1 MMNKA
6 ELKSIVLKLLEC
18 DDIGDDVDFIRCGGD
33 SMFFGR
39 LQIEIKRTFGKRI
52 PIAKLFASGTVNSV
66 YALLDDE
73 VQKKNEF
80 SMTELQKAY
89 SIGSKEEMPLGGIG
103 SHALFSFEGH
113 NVDHDRLR
121 SAIRKL
127 TDSQEM
133 LRAFISGDD
142 SMCIV
147 DKCSAVIEDVNISTI
162 ADAEKESRLAEL
174 ENEFFERPFNKSQAP
189 LIRFLIV
196 KKSDADTVVFVSH
209 YGIIADGESHKI
221 MLRQINAYYSGEHI
235 EKHCSFMDYATYLAS
250 LRDSEEYAEAR
261 QELRDYFD
269 GYDMNPELP
278 VIRNPEEIHY
288 PKINVASRSISRDD
302 YRALCVCAM
311 EYGLT
316 PFALL
321 LTLFGKAVGKYAG
334 NDRFMINLP
343 VAQRPAE
350 LNGVN
355 ELVGLCSDFML
366 FDFDN
371 ASSASLAEQ
380 AEINQQK
387 LFSIREY
394 SMYYSG
400 TELLK
405 DLHRQ
410 RHTDQSPSVV
420 FTSTIGADNAEDA
433 VFRKSTT
440 RTFTSQVW
448 LEGLLTDTAEGVLFT
463 LSSVADMFDPA
474 VADGIADIFA
484 ESVVAVIRSSAFLKD
499 NCSLPLSAHD
509 TCLINEFNSKRS
521 LPAALSFRERIDKNA
536 DKFGKKPAI
545 VTEDTSVSYAAL
557 RNYCRSLAHLFTAD
571 YGISDGDAVGLLMQK
586 GMAQIVAENALAYMN
601 ITFLPIDLELPAD
614 AVSYCGQKT
623 GLKLIVTDAD
633 NEAAAAAS
641 GLPYKILPAL
651 DSIPSSDA
659 PQSFGN
665 EIMMMIN
672 TSGTTG
678 FPKTVMLRGRA
689 VTGCFLMSEQIY
701 GVSHCDTAFGIT
713 NYSHDM
719 SVFDILGM
727 TYIGG
732 TVVVPEQKVFKD
744 PAAWVN
750 LMKMHKVTFWNSV
763 PAFMEML
770 LLADDADEVIANF
783 KTIVQG
789 GDYTKA
795 STCEKIRMISPDCRI
810 FNVGGPTETTIWN
823 IFHEVT
829 DADISSGIIPY
840 GKPFPNAE
848 YFILDKNMQLCPVGK
863 EGTMFIAGP
872 SVAAGYAGDPDS
884 DKFTEYCGRRVYNT
898 GDNGVYLPCGEI
910 LFMGRC
916 DRQVKI
922 NGKRIELD
930 GIENALCA
938 VDGVDSGAVV
948 VRKDGRQIAAFY
960 VSASGID
967 SAEVIDAMRRS
978 LPAHMLPAAAV
989 RLNALPV
996 TSNGKVD
1003 RKKLAASEL
1012 PDSSN
1017 NTAAFSEL
1025 ERSIAAICG
1034 EIFLT
1039 DSIAPEDDF
1048 YSLGGDSVSAMRIA
1062 AMLKNSFGVKLSP
1075 YDIFNNNT
1083 VRKLAVFVN
1092 SIAGGLTAD
1101 GKKY

>member
-1 MMNKA
+1 MNNKA
-6 ELKSIVLKLLEC
+6 ELKAIILRLLDR
-18 DDIGDDVDFIRCGGD
+18 DDIDDDAEFIRCGGD

-39 LQIEIKRTFGKRI
+39 LQIEIKRAFGKRI
-52 PIAKLFASGTVNSV
+52 PIAKIFANGTLNGV
-66 YALLDDE
+66 YGLLDDE
-73 VQKKNEF
+73 AQKKTEF
-80 SMTELQKAY
+80 LMTELQKAY
-89 SIGSKEEMPLGGIG
+89 SIGSKEELPLGGIG
-103 SHALFSFEGH
+103 SHALFSFEGR

-142 SMCIV
+142 TMCVV
-147 DKCSAVIEDVNISTI
+147 DKCSASVDEIDISDLPD
-162 ADAEKESRLAEL
+162 ADKQVRLTAL
-174 ENEFFERPFNKSQAP
+174 ENDLFERPFNPAQAP
-189 LIRFLIV
+189 LIRFLIIR
-196 KKSDADTVVFVSH
+196 KSASDTVVFVSH

-221 MLRQINAYYSGEHI
+221 MLRQLNDLYSGKSAPE
-235 EKHCSFMDYATYLAS
+235 HCSFMDYAAYLTS

-261 QELRDYFD
+261 QELEGHFD
-269 GYDMNPELP
+269 GYDMNPELTL
-278 VIRNPEEIHY
+278 IKAPEEVHF
-288 PKINVASRSISRDD
+288 PKINVASRAISGDD
-302 YRALCVCAM
+302 YRALCCCAM
-311 EYGLT
+311 ENGLT

-321 LTLFGKAVGKYAG
+321 LTLFGKAVGRYAG

-350 LNGVN
+350 LEGVG

-371 ASSASLAEQ
+371 HSSAPLTEQ
-380 AEINQQK
+380 AALNQEK

-405 DLHRQ
+405 DLRRV

-420 FTSTIGADNAEDA
+420 FTSTIGADNCDDA
-433 VFRKSTT
+433 VFRKSAT

-448 LEGLLTDTAEGVLFT
+448 LEGLLTDTADGVLFT
-463 LSSVADMFDPA
+463 LSSVADMFEPA
-474 VADGIADIFA
+474 VAEGIADVFA
-484 ESVVAVIRSSAFLKD
+484 EAVAAVSRDPVFLSAD
-499 NCSLPLSAHD
+499 STLPLSAHD
-509 TCLINEFNSKRS
+509 TALINEFNSKEP
-521 LPAALSFRERIDKNA
+521 LPAALSFREQIDENA
-536 DKFGKKPAI
+536 EKYGDKPAVI
-545 VTEDTSVSYAAL
+545 TEDSTVSYAML
-557 RNYCRSLAHLFTAD
+557 RKYCRALAHLFTAD
-571 YGISDGDAVGLLMQK
+571 YGISEGDAVGLLMQK
-586 GMAQIVAENALAYMN
+586 GMAQVVAENALAYMN
-601 ITFLPIDLELPAD
+601 ITFLPVDLELPAD
-614 AVSYCGQKT
+614 AVSYCGKKA
-623 GLKLIVTDAD
+623 GLKLIITDAE

-641 GLPYKILPAL
+641 GLPYKVLPSP
-651 DSIPSSDA
+651 DSLPDCD
-659 PQSFGN
+659 PPESFGN

-689 VTGCFLMSEQIY
+689 VTSCFLMSQLIY
-701 GVSHCDTAFGIT
+701 GVSDCDTAFGIT

-727 TYIGG
+727 TFIGG
-732 TVVVPEQKVFKD
+732 TVVVPDQKMFKD
-744 PAAWVN
+744 PAAWIS
-750 LMKMHKVTFWNSV
+750 LMKKHCVTFWNSV

-770 LLADDADEVIANF
+770 LLADDADSVVSGF

-789 GDYTKA
+789 GDYTKV

-823 IFHEVT
+823 IYHEVT
-829 DADISSGIIPY
+829 DEDISSGVIPY

-848 YFILDKNMQLCPVGK
+848 YFILDKNMLLCPVGR

-872 SVAAGYAGDPDS
+872 GVAAGYAGDPDS

-910 LFMGRC
+910 LFMGRR

-938 VDGVDSGAVV
+938 VDGVDTGAVV
-948 VRKDGRQIAAFY
+948 VRKDSKQIAAFY
-960 VSASGID
+960 VSASGISED
-967 SAEVIDAMRRS
+967 VVINAMRSS
-978 LPAHMLPAAAV
+978 LPAHMLPSAVV
-989 RLNALPV
+989 RLDSLPV
-996 TSNGKVD
+996 TSNGKAD

-1012 PDSSN
+1012 PASSGNDSAS
-1017 NTAAFSEL
+1017 SEL
-1025 ERSIAAICG
+1025 ESSIAAICG
-1034 EIFLT
+1034 EVFLA
-1039 DSIAPEDDF
+1039 DSIAPDDDF

-1062 AMLKNSFGVKLSP
+1062 AMLKKSFGVKLSP

-1083 VRKLAVFVN
+1083 VRKLAVFIN

-1101 GKKY
+1101 GKTC